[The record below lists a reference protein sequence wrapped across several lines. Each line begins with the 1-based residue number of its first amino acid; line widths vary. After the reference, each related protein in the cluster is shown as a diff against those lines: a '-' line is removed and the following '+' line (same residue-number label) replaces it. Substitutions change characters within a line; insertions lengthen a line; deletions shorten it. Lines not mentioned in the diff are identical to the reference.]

1 MSLDCLTA
9 CFMLCFCGG
18 YVVRQASLA
27 PLLGAFANGLRG
39 RRTKG
44 KRKGIRARDHAPKS
58 SLPFPLLTPATQAIS
73 QTTLLA
79 SLRCRVTTPKLYLG
93 VLRHGVARLFRL
105 WAGELVGRN
114 AKLFWCHLGR
124 LFCEWPCSYSSWSSF
139 RTHMLLEFGHTWEG
153 RIIRLHC
160 RNDALNVFSCT
171 KSECVGRCLM
181 FFQACTPTNM
191 RICHC
196 FLRGYLRRLS
206 VYIKYIPS
214 RDYSRVFLKTWLKLP
229 SNMKSKIYC

>member
-1 MSLDCLTA
+1 MVSRDDPKTVPRC
-9 CFMLCFCGG
+9 
-18 YVVRQASLA
+18 
-27 PLLGAFANGLRG
+27 
-39 RRTKG
+39 
-44 KRKGIRARDHAPKS
+44 IR
-58 SLPFPLLTPATQAIS
+58 
-73 QTTLLA
+73 
-79 SLRCRVTTPKLYLG
+79 
-93 VLRHGVARLFRL
+93 RHGVARLFRL

-160 RNDALNVFSCT
+160 RNDALTVFSCT

-191 RICHC
+191 RNCHC

-206 VYIKYIPS
+206 VYIKYMPS

-229 SNMKSKIYC
+229 SNMKSKIYG

>member
-1 MSLDCLTA
+1 
-9 CFMLCFCGG
+9 MLCFCGG

-93 VLRHGVARLFRL
+93 VLDGTGSRGCLDFELANSLEETLSCFDAI
-105 WAGELVGRN
+105 WAGCFVNGRVRTP
-114 AKLFWCHLGR
+114 ADHPSGR
-124 LFCEWPCSYSSWSSF
+124 
-139 RTHMLLEFGHTWEG
+139 THTWEG

-160 RNDALNVFSCT
+160 RNDALTVFSCT

-181 FFQACTPTNM
+181 FF
-191 RICHC
+191 
-196 FLRGYLRRLS
+196 
-206 VYIKYIPS
+206 
-214 RDYSRVFLKTWLKLP
+214 
-229 SNMKSKIYC
+229 